1 MIRTLAFVLLGLA
14 VCAAHG
20 QVYKWVDEQG
30 RTHYSETPPPD
41 KKGAAK
47 KIDTGPSAAPAAVPK
62 DDWKQKEMDAKRRN
76 LERQQAEDAAGR
88 KQAYEENA
96 RRNRCLAAQRDL
108 RILEMEAP
116 IYHINEKGERVYL
129 EDRNRPAEMARAR
142 AEVDSHC
149 R

>member
-1 MIRTLAFVLLGLA
+1 MNRTLAPVLLCLA
-14 VCAAHG
+14 ALAAHG

-41 KKGAAK
+41 KKDAK
-47 KIDTGPSAAPAAVPK
+47 KVDTGPSAAPAAVPRE
-62 DDWKQKEMDAKRRN
+62 DWKQKEMDFKRRN
-76 LERQQAEDAAGR
+76 LEKQQAEDAAGR
-88 KQAYEENA
+88 KQAYEENQ
-96 RRNRCLAAQRDL
+96 RRNRCLSAQRDL

-129 EDRNRPAEMARAR
+129 EDKNRPAEMARAR
-142 AEVDSHC
+142 REVDTHC